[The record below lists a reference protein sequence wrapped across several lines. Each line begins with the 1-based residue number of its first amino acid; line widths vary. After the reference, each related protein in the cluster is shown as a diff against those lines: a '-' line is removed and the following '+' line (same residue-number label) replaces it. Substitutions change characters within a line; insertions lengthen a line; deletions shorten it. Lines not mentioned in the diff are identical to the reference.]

1 MFPKRLPRRKTA
13 PLRRSCVG
21 CSMLAISVRLAE
33 LGHRSI
39 DLGQKT
45 GGKVYVLL
53 KTRLKES
60 VSLG

>member
-1 MFPKRLPRRKTA
+1 
-13 PLRRSCVG
+13 
-21 CSMLAISVRLAE
+21 MLAVSVRLAE
-33 LGHRSI
+33 LGHRGI

-45 GGKVYVLL
+45 GGKVYMHL